1 LTTQTKLSFWFNQYD
16 DEIAERVFYFIERKF
31 SLSKSTKR
39 RVTFKEIREEFKEVP
54 PPKLFEIVKFV
65 VQQKNYYMYFS
76 TYFKDWTIRC
86 DVPLTRKERIFMEM
100 LKKDAEE
107 MGGFEEVWK
116 QKLEPLVDRYV
127 AEHSS

>member
-1 LTTQTKLSFWFNQYD
+1 LATQTRLSFWFNQYD
-16 DEIAERVFYFIERKF
+16 DEIAERVFYFIERKLTA
-31 SLSKSTKR
+31 SRTTKYK
-39 RVTFKEIREEFKEVP
+39 VTFKEIKNEFKEVP
-54 PPKLFEIVKFV
+54 PSKLFEIIKFV
-65 VQQKNYYMYFS
+65 VQQQRYYMYFS
-76 TYFKDWTIRC
+76 TYFKDWTIRRG
-86 DVPLTRKERIFMEM
+86 VPLSGRERNFIEM